1 VAERVRNVHLSSFFT
16 ARQEAE
22 AALVEEL
29 AGMLETM
36 EFAFGGDDDDDD
48 EAEDESDNWHDPYG
62 YRYGGGSWADDDCG
76 A

>member
-1 VAERVRNVHLSSFFT
+1 MAERVRNVHLSSFFT

-22 AALVEEL
+22 EAFAEEITD
-29 AGMLETM
+29 MLGSM
-36 EFAFGGDDDDDD
+36 GFAFGEEDDDF
-48 EAEDESDNWHDPYG
+48 EDESDSQHDPYG